1 MNGLFALDVLSY
13 GRIVILDAAL
23 SQIVADRYWSYVFVL
38 VVSTPVKVIR
48 RQVRRPARPF
58 PVEIS
63 HVPSL
68 DVISAKSLQIG
79 IDLMYLLLG
88 DRRQVRRQTMPLQ
101 VEISLQKGFLALIS
115 EVLIDGNKLVIAAL
129 SQIDVEIC
137 CS

>member
-1 MNGLFALDVLSY
+1 MYGLFALDILSY
-13 GRIVILDAAL
+13 GRIVTVDAVL
-23 SQIVADRYWSYVFVL
+23 SHIVADRYCSYVFTL
-38 VVSTPVKVIR
+38 MVSTPVKVIR

-58 PVEIS
+58 QVEIS
-63 HVPSL
+63 SVSFL

-88 DRRQVRRQTMPLQ
+88 DRRQVRRQTRPLQ

-129 SQIDVEIC
+129 SQIDVEIGC
-137 CS
+137 P

>member
-1 MNGLFALDVLSY
+1 M
-13 GRIVILDAAL
+13 
-23 SQIVADRYWSYVFVL
+23 
-38 VVSTPVKVIR
+38 KVIR

-58 PVEIS
+58 QVEIS
-63 HVPSL
+63 SVSFL

-88 DRRQVRRQTMPLQ
+88 DRRQVRRQTRPLQ

-129 SQIDVEIC
+129 SQIDVEIWLSEPFGC
-137 CS
+137 FIARRARNFGWTRRRPARLFKQCMSA